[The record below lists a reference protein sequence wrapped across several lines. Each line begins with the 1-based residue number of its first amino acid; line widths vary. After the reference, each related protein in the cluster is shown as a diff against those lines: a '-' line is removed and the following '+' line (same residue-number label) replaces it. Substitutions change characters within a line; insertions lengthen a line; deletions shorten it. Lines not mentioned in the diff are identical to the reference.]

1 LTVSEVVMT
10 SPHDCWTFLKAM
22 TALDNL
28 YRSGHHGTKHAQ
40 MEKEKPRGPL
50 YYADYIQLD
59 RLLGSQQMQSALR
72 GRPAHDEM
80 LFIIVHQA
88 YELWF
93 KQILWELDAVLAT
106 FRGSRVPEEEL
117 GQAVLR
123 CGRIVEIQRVLLQ
136 QVDVLETMTPLDF
149 LYFRDD
155 LIPASGLQS
164 VQFRLIENKLGMRRG
179 DRLQLHGAPYT
190 SRLSEADA
198 ARVEAAEKEP
208 SLFDLIQGWLERTPF
223 LNFGDFDFWREYRR
237 AVDAMLA
244 ADRASIGTNP
254 TLTKEEKATQLAG
267 VEATASRFADVFE
280 QGSSEPVAAPGR
292 HLSRRALQAA
302 LLINLYRDEPILH
315 MPFRLL
321 AILADIERNFTTWR
335 QRHAQMAMRMIG
347 TRIGTGGTSGHEYL
361 DRAAERHKVFADLS
375 ALASFFIP
383 RSALPRLPPE
393 VRSRMGFNSPR

>member
-1 LTVSEVVMT
+1 
-10 SPHDCWTFLKAM
+10 
-22 TALDNL
+22 
-28 YRSGHHGTKHAQ
+28 

-50 YYADYIQLD
+50 YYADYLQLD
-59 RLLGSQQMQSALR
+59 RLLSCQRMESALH

-106 FRGSRVPEEEL
+106 FRGPSVREEDL
-117 GQAVLR
+117 GQAVLYL
-123 CGRIVEIQRVLLQ
+123 GRIVEIQRVLIQ

-149 LYFRDD
+149 LDFRDY
-155 LIPASGLQS
+155 LIPASGFQS
-164 VQFRLIENKLGMRRG
+164 VQFRLIENKLGMRRR
-179 DRLQLHGAPYT
+179 DRLQLNDAPYT
-190 SRLSEADA
+190 SRFSPEDA
-198 ARVEAAEKEP
+198 ARVEASEKES

-223 LNFGDFDFWREYRR
+223 LNFGDFDFWREYAQ

-244 ADRASIGTNP
+244 ADRASIRGNP
-254 TLTKEEKATQLAG
+254 TLTDDEKATQLKG
-267 VEATASRFADVFE
+267 VEAMVGKFADLFQAE
-280 QGSSEPVAAPGR
+280 AGEPEASSGR
-292 HLSRRALQAA
+292 HFSRRALQAA

-315 MPFRLL
+315 LPFQLL

-361 DRAAERHKVFADLS
+361 DRAAERHRVFSDLS
-375 ALASFFIP
+375 ALSSFFIP
-383 RSALPRLPPE
+383 RSALPRLPAD
-393 VRSRMGFNSPR
+393 VRNRMGFRFQAP

>member
-1 LTVSEVVMT
+1 
-10 SPHDCWTFLKAM
+10 
-22 TALDNL
+22 
-28 YRSGHHGTKHAQ
+28 

-50 YYADYIQLD
+50 YYADYIQTD
-59 RLLGSQQMQSALR
+59 RLLGAQQMQSALH

-80 LFIIVHQA
+80 LFIIVHQT

-106 FRGSRVPEEEL
+106 FRSSPVPEEKL

-123 CGRIVEIQRVLLQ
+123 LGRIVEIQRVLIQ

-149 LYFRDD
+149 LDFRDE

-164 VQFRLIENKLGMRRG
+164 VQFRLIENELGMRRG

-198 ARVEAAEKEP
+198 ARVEASEKEP
-208 SLFDLIQGWLERTPF
+208 SLFDSIEGWLERTPF
-223 LNFGDFDFWREYRR
+223 LHFGEFDFWQEYRR

-244 ADRASIGTNP
+244 ADRASIRSNP
-254 TLTKEEKATQLAG
+254 TLTEDEKATQLAG

-280 QGSSEPVAAPGR
+280 EGAGEPAPAAAPGR
-292 HLSRRALQAA
+292 HFSRRALQAA

-315 MPFRLL
+315 LPFQLL
-321 AILADIERNFTTWR
+321 ALLADIERNFTTWR

-361 DRAAERHKVFADLS
+361 DRAAERHRVFADLS
-375 ALASFFIP
+375 ALASFYIP

>member
-1 LTVSEVVMT
+1 
-10 SPHDCWTFLKAM
+10 
-22 TALDNL
+22 
-28 YRSGHHGTKHAQ
+28 

-59 RLLGSQQMQSALR
+59 RLLGSQQLQSALH

-80 LFIIVHQA
+80 LFIIVHQT

-93 KQILWELDAVLAT
+93 KQILWELDAVLAA
-106 FRGSRVPEEEL
+106 FRSSPVPEEAL

-123 CGRIVEIQRVLLQ
+123 CGRIVEIQRVLIQ

-149 LYFRDD
+149 LDFRDV

-164 VQFRLIENKLGMRRG
+164 AQFRLLENKLGMRRG
-179 DRLQLHGAPYT
+179 DRLQLNDAPYT
-190 SRLSEADA
+190 SRLSKEDA

-208 SLFDLIQGWLERTPF
+208 SLFDLIEGWLERTPF

-244 ADRASIGTNP
+244 ADRASVRSNP
-254 TLTKEEKATQLAG
+254 TLTEDEKATQLAG
-267 VEATASRFADVFE
+267 VEATAGRFADVFE
-280 QGSSEPVAAPGR
+280 PAASEPVHGAAPGR
-292 HLSRRALQAA
+292 HFSRRALQAA

-315 MPFRLL
+315 LPFQLL
-321 AILADIERNFTTWR
+321 ALLTDLERNFTTWR

-375 ALASFFIP
+375 ALSSFFIP
-383 RSALPRLPPE
+383 RSKLPRLPPE
-393 VRSRMGFNSPR
+393 VRSRMGFRFHPPQ